1 MTHVLSINARSRR
14 PVSWVNGFIEGF
26 ACGAR
31 TLSCSVKKGVFFF
44 LSRSLSHFVFAF
56 VFMFQNENVV
66 SKERGLF

>member
-1 MTHVLSINARSRR
+1 MASLKGSRAGLERSLVRLRR
-14 PVSWVNGFIEGF
+14 
-26 ACGAR
+26 AC
-31 TLSCSVKKGVFFF
+31 FFF

>member
-1 MTHVLSINARSRR
+1 MASLKGSRAGLERSLVRLRR
-14 PVSWVNGFIEGF
+14 
-26 ACGAR
+26 AC
-31 TLSCSVKKGVFFF
+31 FF